1 MKIYYVIYTLLL
13 LGGVQDLCAH
23 AARGFSQAAS
33 QSFKRA
39 KRSYQRGV
47 NFARNSKD
55 SVKNTVLAMHTW
67 GQRKIENTK
76 YRWKVYREVYE
87 GTRDF
92 IKREKE
98 KIMGFIPGLLIGS
111 FATYRFQDSL
121 YSEQLKKDMEEAV
134 DKGNLHKLAFMDK
147 STKATFKESI
157 DYAVKHDRKAVL
169 KALFDERDDFK
180 PKSDKNDYLL
190 KDRKLRLVVAAK
202 LNDTDY
208 VAGLIQK
215 YPKDITIDDAIDVAR
230 KVKNKP
236 LLANLLREKGGY
248 KSSSDTMLAVAALED
263 IGIVEFLSVGRQA
276 FKDMVGRWLTFS
288 SVGEAPDP
296 DMFDNVWQ

>member
-13 LGGVQDLCAH
+13 LVGVQDLSAH
-23 AARGFSQAAS
+23 AARGFFQAAS
-33 QSFKRA
+33 QRVK
-39 KRSYQRGV
+39 KPYQRGV
-47 NFARNSKD
+47 NFVRNTRD
-55 SVKNTVLAMHTW
+55 SVKNTVLAMHMW

-92 IKREKE
+92 LKKEKE

-121 YSEQLKKDMEEAV
+121 YNEQLKKDMEEAV
-134 DKGNLHKLAFMDK
+134 DKGNLHKLIFLDN
-147 STKATFKESI
+147 STRATFKEAI
-157 DYAVKHDRKAVL
+157 DYAVKHDQ
-169 KALFDERDDFK
+169 
-180 PKSDKNDYLL
+180 DKLL
-190 KDRKLRLVVAAK
+190 KDLLKQREKPDEKDSPYVLKDLDLRMLCAAK
-202 LNDTDY
+202 INDTDY
-208 VAGLIQK
+208 VHGLMTK
-215 YPKDITIDDAIDVAR
+215 YSYEMDKAIDAAR

-236 LLANLLREKGGY
+236 LLANLLREKGGN

-263 IGIVEFLSVGRQA
+263 IGIVEFLSIGRQA

-288 SVGEAPDP
+288 SIGEAPDP
-296 DMFDNVWQ
+296 DIFDNAWQ